1 MLCVVIR
8 TLRLC
13 VSLRELF
20 LPHAECAEIAE
31 VCFVLLS
38 ELCVSASLCESFFC
52 LTRRTRRSRRYA
64 LWCCQ
69 NSASLRLSARAFFA
83 SRGERRERGGLLCVG
98 GCCPISAPLRSL
110 RELQCWPHA
119 EGAEWR
125 RLLLREVI
133 CGRGGHRET

>member
-64 LWCCQ
+64 LCCYQ